1 MLKFPF
7 YKQFDLMDCGPSC
20 IRMIAKYYGKSYSLE
35 FLREKCFITREG
47 VSLLGIS
54 EAAESIGMHT
64 IGVKI
69 TYGQLKNDAILPCIV
84 HWQQNHFVVVYKIK
98 KDRVYI
104 ADPATGLVK
113 LNKEEFLKGW
123 IGTVKEGEG
132 MGICLLLETTPD
144 FYRQHDELIN
154 KSRFSFLFSYL
165 KPYRK
170 LIYQLIT
177 GIILSGLLQLIFP
190 FLFQSLI
197 DKGVVL
203 EDISFIRVVLIT
215 WIVLIV
221 GRVGVDFIRNWIL
234 LHLGTRINIFLISDF
249 LIKLMRLPV
258 SFFDTKMIGDLVQ
271 RIGDHKRIETFL
283 TITVLNLFFAF
294 VSIIILSVVLAIF
307 SIKIFIIFLVGSLL
321 YFGWVILFMKK
332 RRDLD
337 NKRFTQ
343 LSSNQSTIFQLI
355 TGMQEIKLN
364 NCEKQKR
371 WEWENI
377 QAGIFRINIKSLT
390 LHQYQQVGALFF
402 NEIKNV
408 LILVFAAFQV
418 IHGNLTLG
426 TLVAISYILG
436 QLSGP
441 LEQMIEFLHTTQ
453 DAKLSLER
461 LGEIHNKKDEEPVE
475 GTFVSELP
483 ENRDIIVSDLSF
495 QYEGPHSPFALKDIN
510 LSIQQN
516 KIIAIVGTS
525 GSGKTTLI
533 KLLLGFYPPTEGNI
547 KIGDLNLRN
556 FSHRHWRQNCG
567 VVMQDGFIFSDTIA
581 RNIAVSDEKI
591 DKEKLLYAVKMG
603 NIQND
608 IESMPLS
615 YNTKIGADGI
625 QLSQG
630 QQQRILIARA
640 IYKNPDYIFL
650 DEATNA
656 LDANNEKLIMENL
669 EGFFKGRTVVI
680 VAHRL
685 STVRDADNIVVLE
698 KGRIIEQGK
707 HAELTRKKG
716 AYYNLVKNQL
726 ELGV

>member
-1 MLKFPF
+1 
-7 YKQFDLMDCGPSC
+7 
-20 IRMIAKYYGKSYSLE
+20 MIAKYYGRNYSLE
-35 FLREKCFITREG
+35 FLREKCFISREG

-69 TYGQLKNDAILPCIV
+69 TYEQLKNDAILPCIV

-113 LNKEEFLKGW
+113 LNRDEFLKGW

-144 FYRQHDELIN
+144 FYKQRDDLIN

-165 KPYRK
+165 KPYRT

-177 GIILSGLLQLIFP
+177 GILLSGLLQLIFP

-271 RIGDHKRIETFL
+271 RIADHKRIETFL

-307 SIKIFIIFLVGSLL
+307 SIKIFLIFLVGSLL

-390 LHQYQQVGALFF
+390 LNQYQQVGALFF

-441 LEQMIEFLHTTQ
+441 LEQMIEFFHTTQ

-475 GTFVSELP
+475 GTFISELP
-483 ENRDIIVSDLSF
+483 EKKDITVSDLSF

-556 FSHRHWRQNCG
+556 FSHRLWRQNCG

-603 NIQND
+603 NIQDD

-630 QQQRILIARA
+630 QQQRVLIARA

-698 KGRIIEQGK
+698 KGRIIEQGR

>member
-20 IRMIAKYYGKSYSLE
+20 IRMIAKYYGRNYSLE
-35 FLREKCFITREG
+35 FLREKCFISREG

-54 EAAESIGMHT
+54 EAAEFIGMHT

-69 TYGQLKNDAILPCIV
+69 TYEQLMNDAVLPCIV

-113 LNKEEFLKGW
+113 LNRDEFLKGW

-132 MGICLLLETTPD
+132 MGICLLMETTPD
-144 FYRQHDELIN
+144 FYRQRDDLIN

-165 KPYRK
+165 RPYRT

-177 GIILSGLLQLIFP
+177 GILLSGLLQLIFP

-307 SIKIFIIFLVGSLL
+307 SIKIFFIFLVGSLL

-390 LHQYQQVGALFF
+390 LNQYQQVGALFF

-441 LEQMIEFLHTTQ
+441 LEQMIEFFHTTQ

-475 GTFVSELP
+475 GTFISELP
-483 ENRDIIVSDLSF
+483 EKKDIKVSDLSF
-495 QYEGPHSPFALKDIN
+495 QYEGPNSPFALKDIN

-603 NIQND
+603 NIQDD

-630 QQQRILIARA
+630 QQQRVLIARA

>member
-7 YKQFDLMDCGPSC
+7 YKQLDRMDCGPSC
-20 IRMIAKYYGKSYSLE
+20 LRMIARHYGKSYSLQY
-35 FLREKCFITREG
+35 LRERCYITREG
-47 VSLLGIS
+47 VSLLGVS
-54 EAAESIGMHT
+54 EAAESIGFHT

-69 TYGQLKNDAILPCIV
+69 TYDQLKNDAILPCIV
-84 HWQQNHFVVVYKIK
+84 HWQQNHFVVVYKIR
-98 KDRVYI
+98 KDNVYI
-104 ADPATGLVK
+104 ADPGTGLVK
-113 LNKEEFLKGW
+113 LTRDEFLKGW

-132 MGICLLLETTPD
+132 MGICLLLKTTPD
-144 FYRQHDELIN
+144 FYKQKDEQVN
-154 KSRFSFLFSYL
+154 KSSFGFLLSYL
-165 KPYRK
+165 KPYKR
-170 LIYQLIT
+170 LIAQLIT
-177 GIILSGLLQLIFP
+177 GILLSSILQLIFP

-203 EDISFIRVVLIT
+203 EDISFIQIVFIT

-249 LIKLMRLPV
+249 LIKLMKLPV
-258 SFFDTKMIGDLVQ
+258 SFFDTKLIGDLVQ

-283 TITVLNLFFAF
+283 TVTVLNLFFAL
-294 VSIIILSVVLAIF
+294 VSLLILSVVLAIF
-307 SIKIFIIFLVGSLL
+307 SIKIFFIFFAGSLL
-321 YFGWVILFMKK
+321 YLGWVALFMKK

-343 LSSNQSTIFQLI
+343 LSSNQSNIFQLI

-390 LHQYQQVGALFF
+390 IHQYQQVGALFF

-408 LILVFAAFQV
+408 LILVFAAYQV

-426 TLVAISYILG
+426 TMVAVSFILG

-441 LEQMIEFLHTTQ
+441 MEQMIEFLRTTQ
-453 DAKLSLER
+453 DAKISLER
-461 LGEIHNKKDEEPVE
+461 LGEIHNKKDEEPAE

-483 ENRDIIVSDLSF
+483 SKRDITVSGLSF
-495 QYEGPHSPFALKDIN
+495 QYEGPHSPFALNDID
-510 LSIQQN
+510 LTIEQD
-516 KIIAIVGTS
+516 KVTAIVGTS

-533 KLLLGFYPPTEGNI
+533 KLMLGFYPPTKGII

-556 FSHRHWRQNCG
+556 FSHHQWRQHCG
-567 VVMQDGFIFSDTIA
+567 VVMQNGFIFSDTIA

-591 DKEKLLYAVKMG
+591 DKQQLLYAVKMA
-603 NIQND
+603 NIQD
-608 IESMPLS
+608 AIESLPLS
-615 YNTKIGADGI
+615 YNTKIGAEGI
-625 QLSQG
+625 QLSEG
-630 QQQRILIARA
+630 QHQRILIARA

-656 LDANNEKLIMENL
+656 LDANNEKMIMENL
-669 EGFFKGRTVVI
+669 EEFFKGRTVVI

-685 STVRDADNIVVLE
+685 STVKNAGNIVVME
-698 KGRIIEQGK
+698 AGKIIEQGRHK
-707 HAELTRKKG
+707 ELTASKG
-716 AYYNLVKNQL
+716 AYYNLVRNQL
-726 ELGV
+726 ELGA

>member
-1 MLKFPF
+1 
-7 YKQFDLMDCGPSC
+7 
-20 IRMIAKYYGKSYSLE
+20 MIAKYYGKNYSLE
-35 FLREKCFITREG
+35 FLREKCFISREG

-69 TYGQLKNDAILPCIV
+69 TYEQLKNDAILPCIV

-98 KDRVYI
+98 KERVYI

-113 LNKEEFLKGW
+113 LDKVEFLKGW

-132 MGICLLLETTPD
+132 MGICLLLETTPN
-144 FYRQHDELIN
+144 FYRQRDDLIN

-177 GIILSGLLQLIFP
+177 GILLSGLLQLIFP

-249 LIKLMRLPV
+249 LIKLMKLPV
-258 SFFDTKMIGDLVQ
+258 SFFDTKIIGDLVQ

-283 TITVLNLFFAF
+283 TITVLNLFFAL

-307 SIKIFIIFLVGSLL
+307 SIKIFLIFLVGSLL
-321 YFGWVILFMKK
+321 YFSWVILFMKK

-461 LGEIHNKKDEEPVE
+461 LGEIHNKTDEEPVE
-475 GTFVSELP
+475 GTFVNELP
-483 ENRDIIVSDLSF
+483 EKRDITVSDLSF
-495 QYEGPHSPFALKDIN
+495 QYEGPHSPFALKNID
-510 LSIQQN
+510 LSIEQN

-533 KLLLGFYPPTEGNI
+533 KLLLGFYPPTQGNI

-581 RNIAVSDEKI
+581 KNIAVSDEKI
-591 DKEKLLYAVKMG
+591 DKEKLLYSVKMS
-603 NIQND
+603 NIQED

-669 EGFFKGRTVVI
+669 EGFFKGRTVVV

-685 STVRDADNIVVLE
+685 STVKNADNIVVLE
-698 KGRIIEQGK
+698 KGRIIEQGR

>member
-1 MLKFPF
+1 
-7 YKQFDLMDCGPSC
+7 
-20 IRMIAKYYGKSYSLE
+20 MIAKYYGKNYSLE

-69 TYGQLKNDAILPCIV
+69 TYEQLKKDAILPCIV

-113 LNKEEFLKGW
+113 LNKDEFLKGW

-144 FYRQHDELIN
+144 FYRQRDDLIN
-154 KSRFSFLFSYL
+154 KSRFSFLLSYL

-177 GIILSGLLQLIFP
+177 GILLSGLLQLIFP

-307 SIKIFIIFLVGSLL
+307 SIKIFLIFLVGSLL

-364 NCEKQKR
+364 NSEKQKR

-441 LEQMIEFLHTTQ
+441 LEQMIEFFHTTQ

-483 ENRDIIVSDLSF
+483 EKRNITVSDLSF

-510 LSIQQN
+510 LNIPQS

-591 DKEKLLYAVKMG
+591 DKQQLLYAVKMG
-603 NIQND
+603 NIQDD
-608 IESMPLS
+608 IESMPLT

-625 QLSQG
+625 QISQG

-656 LDANNEKLIMENL
+656 LDANNEKMIMENL
-669 EGFFKGRTVVI
+669 EEFFKGRTVVI

-685 STVRDADNIVVLE
+685 STVRNADNIVVLE

-707 HAELTRKKG
+707 HVELTRKKG

>member
-113 LNKEEFLKGW
+113 LNKDEFLKGW

-132 MGICLLLETTPD
+132 MGICLLMETTTD
-144 FYRQHDELIN
+144 FYRQRDELIN

>member
-1 MLKFPF
+1 
-7 YKQFDLMDCGPSC
+7 MDCGPSC

>member
-1 MLKFPF
+1 
-7 YKQFDLMDCGPSC
+7 MDCGPSC

-113 LNKEEFLKGW
+113 LNKDEFLKGW

-132 MGICLLLETTPD
+132 MGICLLMETTPD

>member
-20 IRMIAKYYGKSYSLE
+20 LRMIAKYYGKSYSLE
-35 FLREKCFITREG
+35 FLRERCFISREG

-69 TYGQLKNDAILPCIV
+69 TYEQLKNDAILPCIV
-84 HWQQNHFVVVYKIK
+84 HWQQNHFVVVYKIRK
-98 KDRVYI
+98 NMIYI

-113 LNKEEFLKGW
+113 LDRNEFLKGW

-132 MGICLLLETTPD
+132 MGICLLMETTPD
-144 FYRQHDELIN
+144 FYRQRDDLIN
-154 KSRFSFLFSYL
+154 KSRFGFLFSYL
-165 KPYRK
+165 KPYRR

-177 GIILSGLLQLIFP
+177 GILLSGLLQLIFP

-283 TITVLNLFFAF
+283 TITILNLFFAF
-294 VSIIILSVVLAIF
+294 VSIIILSIVLAIF
-307 SIKIFIIFLVGSLL
+307 SIKIFFIFFVGSLL
-321 YFGWVILFMKK
+321 YFSWVILFMKK
-332 RRDLD
+332 RRELD

-408 LILVFAAFQV
+408 LILVFAAFLV

-441 LEQMIEFLHTTQ
+441 LEQMIEFFHTTQ

-475 GTFVSELP
+475 GTFITELP
-483 ENRDIIVSDLSF
+483 EKRNITASDLSF

-510 LSIQQN
+510 LTIPQN

-533 KLLLGFYPPTEGNI
+533 KLLLGFYPPTTGNI

-556 FSHRHWRQNCG
+556 FSHRSWRQKCG

-591 DKEKLLYAVKMG
+591 DKQQLLYAVKMG
-603 NIQND
+603 NIQDD

-656 LDANNEKLIMENL
+656 LDANNERLIMENL
-669 EGFFKGRTVVI
+669 EDFFRGRTVVI

-685 STVRDADNIVVLE
+685 STVKNADNIVVLE
-698 KGRIIEQGK
+698 KGQIIEQGR

-726 ELGV
+726 ELGI

>member
-7 YKQFDLMDCGPSC
+7 YKQLDRMDCGPDC
-20 IRMIAKYYGKSYSLE
+20 LRMIARHYGKSYSLQY
-35 FLREKCFITREG
+35 LRERCYITREG

-54 EAAESIGMHT
+54 EAAEAIGFHS

-69 TYGQLKNDAILPCIV
+69 TFEQLKNDAILPCIV
-84 HWQQNHFVVVYKIK
+84 HWQQNHFVVVYRIR
-98 KDRVYI
+98 KDNIYI

-113 LNKEEFLKGW
+113 LSKNEFLKGW

-132 MGICLLLETTPD
+132 MGICLLLKTTPD
-144 FYRQHDELIN
+144 FYKQKDEQVN
-154 KSRFSFLFSYL
+154 KSNFSFLFSYV
-165 KPYRK
+165 KPYKR
-170 LIYQLIT
+170 LIFQLIT
-177 GIILSGLLQLIFP
+177 GILLSSILQLIFP

-203 EDISFIRVVLIT
+203 EDISFIQIVFIT

-249 LIKLMRLPV
+249 LIKLMKLPV
-258 SFFDTKMIGDLVQ
+258 SFFDTKLIGDLVQ

-283 TITVLNLFFAF
+283 TVTVLNLFFAL
-294 VSIIILSVVLAIF
+294 VSLVILSVVLAIF
-307 SIKIFIIFLVGSLL
+307 SIKIFLIFFVGSLL
-321 YFGWVILFMKK
+321 YLGWVTLFMKK

-343 LSSNQSTIFQLI
+343 LSSNQSNIFQLI

-377 QAGIFRINIKSLT
+377 QAGIFRINIRSLT
-390 LHQYQQVGALFF
+390 INQYQQVGALFF

-408 LILVFAAFQV
+408 LILVFAAYQV

-426 TLVAISYILG
+426 TMVAVSFILG

-441 LEQMIEFLHTTQ
+441 MEQMIEFLRTTQ
-453 DAKLSLER
+453 DAKISLER
-461 LGEIHNKKDEEPVE
+461 LGEIHNKKDEEPAV

-483 ENRDIIVSDLSF
+483 SKRDITVADLSF
-495 QYEGPHSPFALKDIN
+495 QYEGPNSPFVLKDIN
-510 LSIQQN
+510 LAIEQS
-516 KIIAIVGTS
+516 KVTAIVGTS

-533 KLLLGFYPPTEGNI
+533 KLLLGFYPPTKGII

-556 FSHRHWRQNCG
+556 FSHRQWRQHCG
-567 VVMQDGFIFSDTIA
+567 VVMQNGFIFSDTIA
-581 RNIAVSDEKI
+581 MNIAVSDEKI
-591 DKEKLLYAVKMG
+591 DKQQLLYAVKMA
-603 NIQND
+603 NIQD
-608 IESMPLS
+608 TIESLPLS
-615 YNTKIGADGI
+615 YNTKIGAEGI

-630 QQQRILIARA
+630 QHQRILIARA

-656 LDANNEKLIMENL
+656 LDANNEKMIMENL
-669 EGFFKGRTVVI
+669 GQFFRGRTVVI

-685 STVRDADNIVVLE
+685 STVKNADNIVVME
-698 KGRIIEQGK
+698 AGKIIEQGRHK
-707 HAELTRKKG
+707 ELTARKG
-716 AYYNLVKNQL
+716 AYFNLVRNQL
-726 ELGV
+726 ELGA

>member
-1 MLKFPF
+1 
-7 YKQFDLMDCGPSC
+7 MDCGPSC

-441 LEQMIEFLHTTQ
+441 LEQMIEFFHTTQ

-461 LGEIHNKKDEEPVE
+461 LGEIHNKTDEEPVE

-483 ENRDIIVSDLSF
+483 ENRNITVSDLSF

-516 KIIAIVGTS
+516 KIMAIVGTS

-556 FSHRHWRQNCG
+556 FSHRNWRQKCG

-581 RNIAVSDEKI
+581 KNIAVSDEKI

-603 NIQND
+603 NIQED

-685 STVRDADNIVVLE
+685 STVRNADNIVVLE

>member
-20 IRMIAKYYGKSYSLE
+20 IRMIAKYYGKNYSLE
-35 FLREKCFITREG
+35 FLREKCFISREG

-69 TYGQLKNDAILPCIV
+69 TYEQLKNDAILPCIV

-98 KDRVYI
+98 KDRIYI

-113 LNKEEFLKGW
+113 LNKAEFLKGW

-132 MGICLLLETTPD
+132 MGICLLMEPTPD
-144 FYRQHDELIN
+144 FYRQRDDLIN
-154 KSRFSFLFSYL
+154 KGRFSFLFSYL

-177 GIILSGLLQLIFP
+177 GILLSGLLQLIFP

-215 WIVLIV
+215 WIILIV

-307 SIKIFIIFLVGSLL
+307 SIKIFFIFLVGSLL

-475 GTFVSELP
+475 GTFLSELP
-483 ENRDIIVSDLSF
+483 ENRDITVSDLSF

-656 LDANNEKLIMENL
+656 LDANNEKMIMENL

-698 KGRIIEQGK
+698 KGRIIEQGR

>member
-69 TYGQLKNDAILPCIV
+69 TYEQLKNDAILPCIV

-113 LNKEEFLKGW
+113 LNKDEFLKGW

-132 MGICLLLETTPD
+132 MGICLLMETTPD
-144 FYRQHDELIN
+144 FYRQRDELIN

-165 KPYRK
+165 KPYKK

-203 EDISFIRVVLIT
+203 EDISFVRVVLIT

-307 SIKIFIIFLVGSLL
+307 SIKIFFIFLVGSLL

-475 GTFVSELP
+475 GKFVSELP
-483 ENRDIIVSDLSF
+483 ENRDITVSDLSF
-495 QYEGPHSPFALKDIN
+495 QYEGPHSPFALKGIN

-603 NIQND
+603 NIQDD

-669 EGFFKGRTVVI
+669 EEFFKGRTVVI

-698 KGRIIEQGK
+698 KGRIIEQGR

-716 AYYNLVKNQL
+716 AYFNLVKNQL

>member
-1 MLKFPF
+1 
-7 YKQFDLMDCGPSC
+7 MDCGPSC
-20 IRMIAKYYGKSYSLE
+20 LRMIAKYYGKSYSLE
-35 FLREKCFITREG
+35 FLRERCFISREG

-69 TYGQLKNDAILPCIV
+69 TYEQLKNDAILPCIV
-84 HWQQNHFVVVYKIK
+84 HWQQNHFVVVYKIRK
-98 KDRVYI
+98 NMIYI

-113 LNKEEFLKGW
+113 LDRNEFLKGW

-132 MGICLLLETTPD
+132 MGICLLMETTPD
-144 FYRQHDELIN
+144 FYRQRDDLIN
-154 KSRFSFLFSYL
+154 KSRFGFLFSYL
-165 KPYRK
+165 KPYRR

-177 GIILSGLLQLIFP
+177 GILLSGLLQLIFP

-283 TITVLNLFFAF
+283 TITILNLFFAF
-294 VSIIILSVVLAIF
+294 VSIIILSIVLAIF
-307 SIKIFIIFLVGSLL
+307 SIKIFFIFFVGSLL
-321 YFGWVILFMKK
+321 YFSWVILFMKK
-332 RRDLD
+332 RRELD

-408 LILVFAAFQV
+408 LILVFAAFLV

-441 LEQMIEFLHTTQ
+441 LEQMIEFFHTTQ

-475 GTFVSELP
+475 GTFITELP
-483 ENRDIIVSDLSF
+483 EKRNITASDLSF

-510 LSIQQN
+510 LTIPQN

-533 KLLLGFYPPTEGNI
+533 KLLLGFYPPTTGNI

-556 FSHRHWRQNCG
+556 FSHRSWRQKCG

-591 DKEKLLYAVKMG
+591 DKQQLLYAVKMG
-603 NIQND
+603 NIQDD

-656 LDANNEKLIMENL
+656 LDANNERLIMENL
-669 EGFFKGRTVVI
+669 EDFFRGRTVVI

-685 STVRDADNIVVLE
+685 STVKNADNIVVLE
-698 KGRIIEQGK
+698 KGQIIEQGR

-726 ELGV
+726 ELGI

>member
-113 LNKEEFLKGW
+113 LNKDEFLKGW

-132 MGICLLLETTPD
+132 MGICLLMETTPD

>member
-69 TYGQLKNDAILPCIV
+69 TYEQLKNDAILPCIV

-144 FYRQHDELIN
+144 FYRQRDELIN

-170 LIYQLIT
+170 LIYQLVT

-203 EDISFIRVVLIT
+203 EDISFIRLVLIT

-221 GRVGVDFIRNWIL
+221 GKVGVDFIRNWIL

-307 SIKIFIIFLVGSLL
+307 SVKIFIIFLTGSLL

-441 LEQMIEFLHTTQ
+441 LEQMIEFFHTTQ

-483 ENRDIIVSDLSF
+483 ENRNITVSDLSF

-516 KIIAIVGTS
+516 KIMAIVGTS

-603 NIQND
+603 NIQDD

-726 ELGV
+726 ELGL

>member
-1 MLKFPF
+1 
-7 YKQFDLMDCGPSC
+7 
-20 IRMIAKYYGKSYSLE
+20 MIAKYYGKNYSLE
-35 FLREKCFITREG
+35 FLREKCFLTREG

-69 TYGQLKNDAILPCIV
+69 SFEQLKNDAILPCIV

-98 KDRVYI
+98 KDKVYI
-104 ADPATGLVK
+104 ADPGTGLIK
-113 LNKEEFLKGW
+113 LEKSEFLKGW

-144 FYRQHDELIN
+144 FYRQRDDLIN
-154 KSRFSFLFSYL
+154 KSKFSFLFSYL
-165 KPYRK
+165 KPYRT

-177 GIILSGLLQLIFP
+177 GVVLSGLLQLIFP

-215 WIVLIV
+215 WIVLVV

-307 SIKIFIIFLVGSLL
+307 SIKIFLIFLIGSLL

-343 LSSNQSTIFQLI
+343 LSSNQSNIIQLI

-364 NCEKQKR
+364 NSEKQKR

-426 TLVAISYILG
+426 TMVAISYILG

-461 LGEIHNKKDEEPVE
+461 LGEIHNKNDEEPSE
-475 GTFVSELP
+475 GTFISELP
-483 ENRDIIVSDLSF
+483 ENRDITVSDLSF

-510 LSIQQN
+510 LNIQQN
-516 KIIAIVGTS
+516 KIIAVVGTS

-533 KLLLGFYPPTEGNI
+533 KLLLGFYPPTAGNI

-581 RNIAVSDEKI
+581 KNITVSDEKI
-591 DKEKLLYAVKMG
+591 DKQQLLYAVKMG
-603 NIQND
+603 NIQDD
-608 IESMPLS
+608 IESLPLS

-630 QQQRILIARA
+630 QHQRILIARA

-656 LDANNEKLIMENL
+656 LDANNEKMIMENL

-685 STVRDADNIVVLE
+685 STVKNADNIVVLD
-698 KGRIIEQGK
+698 KGRIIEQGR
-707 HAELTRKKG
+707 HAELTKKKG
-716 AYYNLVKNQL
+716 AYYNLVRNQL

>member
-20 IRMIAKYYGKSYSLE
+20 IRMIAKYYGKNYSLE
-35 FLREKCFITREG
+35 FLREKCFISREG

-69 TYGQLKNDAILPCIV
+69 TYEQLKNDAILPCIV

-98 KDRVYI
+98 KERVYI

-113 LNKEEFLKGW
+113 LDKVEFLKGW

-132 MGICLLLETTPD
+132 MGICLLLETTPN
-144 FYRQHDELIN
+144 FYRQRDDLIN

-177 GIILSGLLQLIFP
+177 GILLSGLLQLIFP

-249 LIKLMRLPV
+249 LIKLMKLPV

-283 TITVLNLFFAF
+283 TITVLNLFFAL

-307 SIKIFIIFLVGSLL
+307 SIKIFLIFLVGSLL
-321 YFGWVILFMKK
+321 YFSWVILFMKK

-461 LGEIHNKKDEEPVE
+461 LGEIHNKTDEEPVE
-475 GTFVSELP
+475 GTFVNELP
-483 ENRDIIVSDLSF
+483 EKRDITVSDLSF
-495 QYEGPHSPFALKDIN
+495 QYEGPHSPFALKNID
-510 LSIQQN
+510 LSIEQN

-533 KLLLGFYPPTEGNI
+533 KLLLGFYPPTQGNI

-581 RNIAVSDEKI
+581 KNIAVSDEKI
-591 DKEKLLYAVKMG
+591 DKEKLLYSVKMS
-603 NIQND
+603 NIQED

-669 EGFFKGRTVVI
+669 EGFFKGRTVVV

-685 STVRDADNIVVLE
+685 STVKNADNIVVLE
-698 KGRIIEQGK
+698 KGRIIEQGR